1 MRNMIIMLENDDT
14 RYEFYMAAIKESNV
28 SDKIA
33 RWELRYDR
41 IHSLVLGSEVS
52 FSNRLVGVTFEQ
64 MISNLLLKG
73 FKPVTFETKK
83 FA

>member
-1 MRNMIIMLENDDT
+1 MREMIIMLEDNDT
-14 RYEFYMAAIKESNV
+14 RYEFYMAGIKESNV
-28 SDKIA
+28 SDKIV

-41 IHSLVLGSEVS
+41 IHSMVLGSEVS
-52 FSNRLVGVTFEQ
+52 LSNRVIGLTFEQ
-64 MISNLLLKG
+64 LLNNLLLKG